1 MNRRY
6 GFTLVEII
14 LVVVIAA
21 IAFPPIM
28 MLFAE
33 TVRRSADA
41 NLMGKASR
49 LAEDLMEEIRTRK
62 WDETSPD
69 GGGRTSTPSA
79 VLGAETGEVRA
90 SYDDVD
96 DFAAI
101 TNQSPPR
108 DALNAVITEC
118 SGYSRSVA
126 VEYVDDA
133 LAPASGPTDHKKV
146 SVTVSCAAGKVELTT
161 VVSNY

>member
-1 MNRRY
+1 MRPRS

-14 LVVVIAA
+14 LVVVVAA
-21 IAFPPIM
+21 IAFPPLM
-28 MLFAE
+28 MVFTE
-33 TVRRSADA
+33 TVRRRADA
-41 NLMGKASR
+41 NLMGTASR

-69 GGGRTSTPSA
+69 GGGRTSSPSA
-79 VLGAETGEVRA
+79 VLGAEAGEARA

-108 DALNAVITEC
+108 DAVNTVMDGL
-118 SGYSRSVA
+118 SGYTRSVA

-133 LAPASGPTDHKKV
+133 LASAAGPTDHKKIT
-146 SVTVSCAAGKVELTT
+146 VTVSCAAGGVELVT

>member
-1 MNRRY
+1 MRRRS

-14 LVVVIAA
+14 LVVIVAA

-28 MLFAE
+28 MLFTE
-33 TVRRSADA
+33 MVRRGADA
-41 NLMGKASR
+41 NLIGTASR

-69 GGGRTSTPSA
+69 GGGRTSSPSA
-79 VLGAETGEVRA
+79 VLGAETGEARA

-108 DALNAVITEC
+108 DAVNALMEGF
-118 SGYSRSVA
+118 SGYARTVA
-126 VEYVDDA
+126 VEYVDDG
-133 LAPASGPTDHKKV
+133 LAPAAGATDHKKIT
-146 SVTVSCAAGKVELTT
+146 VTVSCAAGSVELVT